1 MRKKIEDQSLIPTY
15 PITEEW
21 NPLTY
26 SLTNPGLPN
35 PAGGP
40 RIFLAGDITIKNQ
53 WKFLDDRD
61 RFARRNN
68 DPAPNMEELLN
79 ELDQYPE
86 NVWNIEWL
94 QKNDPK
100 IDAYETDK
108 WYFYESNYQI
118 PGNSNYR
125 SGTVMPYN
133 MFPWNGRAKTNGF
146 NPDEAL
152 GFQPSISNIQPW
164 TKVDYESKEFTL
176 NDIPY
181 LIDQVP
187 ELAIPPYSDKELIIT
202 NLRL

>member
-15 PITEEW
+15 PIKAGVVYGVE
-21 NPLTY
+21 
-26 SLTNPGLPN
+26 SMVGLPN
-35 PAGGP
+35 PASGP
-40 RIFLAGDITIKNQ
+40 PIFVAGDILLKNQ

-68 DPAPNMEELLN
+68 DLAPNMEELLN

-100 IDAYETDK
+100 IDVYEADK
-108 WYFYESNYQI
+108 WYEFNSNYQH
-118 PGNSNYR
+118 PGTSNYR
-125 SGTVMPYN
+125 SGTVMPHN
-133 MFPWNGRAKTNGF
+133 MFPWNGRAKYTEYSN
-146 NPDEAL
+146 EEL

-164 TKVDYESKEFTL
+164 KKVDYESREFTL

-202 NLRL
+202 SLSL